1 MGLVIV
7 EEPRDGI
14 AQLALNNPEKRNALS
29 MELRAEL
36 AAVLPKLVA
45 DDAVRGIVIRGE
57 GGVFCAGGDIS
68 TMEDYTPERGRARM
82 RSGHP
87 FVRMLHECEKPVVA
101 AVEGFAVGAGAGLA
115 LLCDMIVM
123 GEGATIGF
131 PFFRI
136 GLVPDWGILHTLPR
150 RVGAG
155 RARQLLLHARMPK
168 GREAYDWG
176 LADMLVPDSQVLAEA
191 VSQARSLAAQPRNAF
206 ALVKRQ
212 LSLQPISFDDTLEW
226 EALAQPISFKTADHQ
241 EGRAAFLEK
250 RKPKFE

>member
-1 MGLVIV
+1 MSLVIV
-7 EEPRDGI
+7 EGPKDGI
-14 AQLALNNPEKRNALS
+14 AQLALNNPGKRNALS
-29 MELRAEL
+29 MELRAGL
-36 AAVLPKLVA
+36 AEAFPKLVA
-45 DDAVRGIVIRGE
+45 DDAVRAVVIRGE

-68 TMEDYTPERGRARM
+68 TMQDFTPEQGRARM

-87 FVRMLHECEKPVVA
+87 FVRMVHECEKPVVA

-176 LADMLVPDSQVLAEA
+176 LADMLAPDGEVVAEA
-191 VSQARSLAAQPRNAF
+191 VRQARSLAAQPRNAF

-212 LSLQPISFDDTLEW
+212 LSLQPLSFDDTLEW
-226 EALAQPISFKTADHQ
+226 EALAQPISFKTADHR
-241 EGRAAFLEK
+241 EGRSAFLEK
-250 RKPKFE
+250 RKPRFE